1 MVELADTPDLGSGA
15 ARRKSS
21 SLFIRTNLIVN
32 KKSKKMKFEEIKS
45 KGLNKKYKVTIAA
58 ADFAAAVDK
67 KLEDVSKDIKMPGFR
82 AGHAPKNL
90 IAQKYRPSVLGE
102 VLDDMVRDAANHV
115 ISENKLRPALTPDI
129 KLEKFEDGKDI
140 EFEMD
145 MDVLPEIKLGDFSK
159 ISLTKNTAKVPAEE
173 VEKAVKYMAESRRET
188 VKVEENRAAK
198 KGDVAVI
205 DFVGSIDGVEFE
217 GGKGNAYPLELGSN
231 SFIPGYED
239 QLIGHK
245 AGETVEVKTTFPKEY
260 HAKDLA
266 GKEAVFVTTI
276 KELRTYKK
284 AEVNDELAK
293 AMGAKD
299 VADMKDKIE
308 ARIAEDYEQASR
320 MKLKRD
326 LLDALDKEYNFEVP
340 QKLVDAEYAAIE
352 KQYQNAKA
360 QNRLDAEDKNRD
372 EKDIL
377 AEYKDIALRRV
388 KLGLLL
394 SEIGADAK
402 LTLTADDI
410 NKAMMAEAKRYP
422 GQEQMVLSYYMKNKE
437 AIENLR
443 APAFEEKI
451 VDYVL
456 GKAKIENNEVSVE
469 ELYDFSDA
477 SDKAAKKP
485 AKAKTTKAK
494 KSA

>member
-1 MVELADTPDLGSGA
+1 
-15 ARRKSS
+15 
-21 SLFIRTNLIVN
+21 
-32 KKSKKMKFEEIKS
+32 MKFEELKS
-45 KGLNKKYKVTIAA
+45 KGLNKKYNVTIAA

-67 KLEDVSKDIKMPGFR
+67 KLAEVAKTVKMPGFR
-82 AGHAPKNL
+82 AGKTPKAM
-90 IAQKYRPSVLGE
+90 IEQRYRPSVLGE
-102 VLDDMVRDAANHV
+102 VLDDMVRDATNELIAETK
-115 ISENKLRPALTPDI
+115 IRPALTPEI
-129 KLEKFEDGKDI
+129 KLDKFEDGKDI
-140 EFEMD
+140 QFVVETE
-145 MDVLPEIKLGDFSK
+145 VLPEITLGDFSK
-159 ISLTKNTAKVPAEE
+159 ISLTKSVAKVPAEE

-188 VKVEENRAAK
+188 VKIEEDRAAQ

-260 HAKDLA
+260 HAQNLA
-266 GKEAVFVTTI
+266 GKDAVFVTTI
-276 KELRTYKK
+276 KELRAYKP

-299 VADMKDKIE
+299 VADMKSKIE
-308 ARIAEDYEQASR
+308 ARIAEDYEATSR
-320 MKLKRD
+320 IKLKRD
-326 LLDALDKEYNFEVP
+326 LLDALDKEYSFEVP
-340 QKLVDAEYAAIE
+340 QKLIDAEYEAIE

-360 QNRLDAEDKNRD
+360 QNRLDEEDKKRD

-377 AEYKDIALRRV
+377 AEYKEIALRRV

-394 SEIGADAK
+394 SEIGNNAK
-402 LTLTADDI
+402 LTLTGEDI
-410 NKAMMAEAKRYP
+410 NKAIIAEAKRYP
-422 GQEQMVLSYYMKNKE
+422 GQEQMVFNYYMKNKE
-437 AIENLR
+437 ALEALR

-456 GKAKIENNEVSVE
+456 GQAKITDKEVTVA
-469 ELYDFSDA
+469 ELYDFSE
-477 SDKAAKKP
+477 KNETKKSK
-485 AKAKTTKAK
+485 KAK
-494 KSA
+494 